1 MKSIKNKI
9 VIKYIEFKRIQ
20 SINKTKIV
28 LILGL
33 TILKQFHLKK
43 YFYLII
49 VLNFFLVKAQN
60 SNPNK
65 NLNFNI
71 SFLDEDPIIDGEVLN
86 EALWEQVY
94 TIRELK
100 QIKPN
105 YGAPASEKTEIRI
118 AYTAKTLYV
127 AVVCFDISPEKI
139 VVSDSRRDADLND
152 DDSFLFII
160 DTYND
165 QQNGFLFGTNADG
178 MEYDAQIDNEG
189 EGNFSANRQQGG
201 VVGGTNINWD
211 ASWEVKT
218 KKGDFGWSAEFA
230 IPLRSIRFNGGE
242 NKTWGINFQRNI
254 SKRSETAYWANLP
267 LGFDIKRL
275 SLAGKM
281 HGLNLKSPK
290 NLKIIPY
297 GLVQSIQNNHPPKN
311 TTGNTAVGGDIKY
324 SLTPGLTLDMTY
336 NTDFAQVEVDE
347 QQVNLDRFNL
357 FFPEK
362 RPFFLENAGQFT
374 VGSPGEVDLF
384 FSRRIG
390 IGENGSIVPIIGGSR
405 ISGKVGQTN
414 LGLLSMFT
422 DDVPTEITE
431 SGFIKNNYSVAR
443 VNHDFAATR
452 SSIGGIL
459 INRSGLGND
468 LDYNRVFAVDGKLG
482 IGKKAQVSGYLSKS
496 NTPGINANDHA
507 FNFLAVY
514 NWNGWNLRAGYT
526 EVGEGFNPEV
536 GFLLRSAFKKPEFLI
551 FKQWRPKNTGKL
563 LEVRPHISY
572 RGYWN
577 FQNTQETGFLH
588 VDNHWVW
595 ESGFEIHTGINFT
608 RETVLSPFPISN
620 VTVQTGAYNHQEFQ
634 FVLMSNANRKFYYQ
648 TRTLI
653 GGYFGGNRISST
665 NRATF
670 RLGDKFNTEGVFN
683 FNRLQLPEGDAN
695 VLISGLRLAYS
706 FTPRM
711 FLQSL
716 VQYNNVS
723 NITSVNARFG
733 WLRNA
738 NTGLFVVLNIIKDTD
753 YFDALNNQSIT
764 IKYSHQFDL
773 LGK

>member
-1 MKSIKNKI
+1 MKNFALAFTLLFFISA
-9 VIKYIEFKRIQ
+9 YSQ
-20 SINKTKIV
+20 SI
-28 LILGL
+28 
-33 TILKQFHLKK
+33 
-43 YFYLII
+43 
-49 VLNFFLVKAQN
+49 
-60 SNPNK
+60 NPNK

-71 SFLDEDPIIDGEVLN
+71 TSLNEDPIIDGNILDEDLWNSVLP
-86 EALWEQVY
+86 L
-94 TIRELK
+94 TDLK

-105 YGAPASEKTEIRI
+105 YGASASENTEIRI
-118 AYTAKTLYV
+118 AYTSKTLYV
-127 AVVCFDISPEKI
+127 AVVCYDSAPNEI

-189 EGNFSANRQQGG
+189 SGNFSANRQQGG

-211 ASWEVKT
+211 ASWVVKT
-218 KKGDFGWSAEFA
+218 EKGDYGWSAEFA

-267 LGFDIKRL
+267 LGFDIKRV

-281 HGLNLKSPK
+281 HGLDLKSPK
-290 NLKIIPY
+290 NLKVIPY
-297 GLVQSIQNNHPPKN
+297 GLIQAVQNNQPPKN
-311 TTGNTAVGGDIKY
+311 SNSKTAIGGDIKY

-362 RPFFLENAGQFT
+362 RPFFLENAGQFS

-390 IGENGSIVPIIGGSR
+390 IGTNGSLVPIIGGSR
-405 ISGKVGQTN
+405 VSGKIGQTN
-414 LGLLSMFT
+414 VGLLSMFT
-422 DDVPTEITE
+422 DEVPSE
-431 SGFIKNNYSVAR
+431 SGNVNIIKNNYSVAR
-443 VNHDFAATR
+443 VNHDFAAKR
-452 SSIGGIL
+452 SSIGGIFV
-459 INRSGLGND
+459 NRSGIGND
-468 LDYNRVFAVDGKLG
+468 MDYNRVFAMDGKLG
-482 IGKKAQVSGYLSKS
+482 IGKKAQLSGYISKS
-496 NTPGINANDHA
+496 NTPGITANDHA

-536 GFLLRSAFKKPEFLI
+536 CFLLRSAFKKPEFLI

-563 LEVRPHISY
+563 LEVRPHVSY

-620 VTVQTGAYNHQEFQ
+620 VTVDIGEYNHQELQ
-634 FVLMSNANRKFYYQ
+634 LVLMTNANRKFYFQ
-648 TRTLI
+648 TRTVI

-665 NRATF
+665 NKATF
-670 RLGDKFNTEGVFN
+670 RVGDKFNTEGVLN
-683 FNRLQLPEGDAN
+683 YNRLKLPNGDAN
-695 VLISGLRLAYS
+695 VVITGARLAYS

-738 NTGLFVVLNIIKDTD
+738 NTGLFVVINVIKDTD
-753 YFDALNNQSIT
+753 YLDALNNQSIT

>member
-1 MKSIKNKI
+1 MKK
-9 VIKYIEFKRIQ
+9 FF
-20 SINKTKIV
+20 V
-28 LILGL
+28 LFFI
-33 TILKQFHLKK
+33 
-43 YFYLII
+43 
-49 VLNFFLVKAQN
+49 LNFCFTLAQN
-60 SNPNK
+60 TNPNK

-71 SFLDEDPIIDGEVLN
+71 SFLNEDPVIDGEVLN
-86 EALWEQVY
+86 ESLWDQVY
-94 TIRELK
+94 AIRDLK

-105 YGAPASEKTEIRI
+105 YGAPASEQTIIRI
-118 AYTAKTLYV
+118 AYTNKTLYV
-127 AVVCFDISPEKI
+127 AAVCFDTEPKQI

-152 DDSFLFII
+152 DDSFLFIL

-218 KKGDFGWSAEFA
+218 QKGDYGWSAEFA

-242 NKTWGINFQRNI
+242 NKTWGVNFQRNI

-290 NLKIIPY
+290 NLKVIPY
-297 GLVQSIQNNHPPKN
+297 GLAQSIQNNHPPKSN
-311 TTGNTAVGGDIKY
+311 SSQSAFGGDIKY
-324 SLTPGLTLDMTY
+324 SLTPGLTLDLTY

-390 IGENGSIVPIIGGSR
+390 IGTNGSIVPIIGGSR

-414 LGLLSMFT
+414 LGLLSMYT
-422 DDVPTEITE
+422 DEVHTENPE
-431 SGFIKNNYSVAR
+431 SNLIKNNFSVAR
-443 VNHDFAATR
+443 VNHDFAAKR
-452 SSIGGIL
+452 SSIGGII

-468 LDYNRVFAVDGKLG
+468 LDFNRVFAVDGKLG
-482 IGKKAQVSGYLSKS
+482 IGKKAQLTGYLSKS
-496 NTPGINANDHA
+496 TTPGINANDHA
-507 FNFLAVY
+507 FKFLAVY

-620 VTVQTGAYNHQEFQ
+620 VTVETGAYDHQEFQ

-665 NRATF
+665 NKATF
-670 RLGDKFNTEGVFN
+670 RLGDKFNTEGLFN
-683 FNRLQLPEGDAN
+683 YNRLQLPGGDAN

-738 NTGLFVVLNIIKDTD
+738 NTGLFVVLNIVKDTD

>member
-1 MKSIKNKI
+1 MKK
-9 VIKYIEFKRIQ
+9 FF
-20 SINKTKIV
+20 V
-28 LILGL
+28 LFFI
-33 TILKQFHLKK
+33 
-43 YFYLII
+43 
-49 VLNFFLVKAQN
+49 LNFCFTLAQN
-60 SNPNK
+60 TNPNK

-71 SFLDEDPIIDGEVLN
+71 SFLNEDPVIDGEVLN
-86 EALWEQVY
+86 ESLWDQVY
-94 TIRELK
+94 AIRDLK

-105 YGAPASEKTEIRI
+105 YGAPASEQTIIRI
-118 AYTAKTLYV
+118 AYTNKTLYV
-127 AVVCFDISPEKI
+127 AVVCFDTEPKQI

-152 DDSFLFII
+152 DDSFLFIL

-218 KKGDFGWSAEFA
+218 QKGDYGWSAEFA

-242 NKTWGINFQRNI
+242 NKTWGVNFQRNI

-290 NLKIIPY
+290 NLKVIPY
-297 GLVQSIQNNHPPKN
+297 GLAQSIQNNHPPKSN
-311 TTGNTAVGGDIKY
+311 SSQSAFGGDIKY
-324 SLTPGLTLDMTY
+324 SLTPGLTLDLTY

-390 IGENGSIVPIIGGSR
+390 IGTNGSIVPIIGGSR
-405 ISGKVGQTN
+405 ISGKIGQTN
-414 LGLLSMFT
+414 LGLLSMYT
-422 DDVPTEITE
+422 DEVHTENPE
-431 SGFIKNNYSVAR
+431 SNLIKNNFSVAR
-443 VNHDFAATR
+443 VNHDFAAKR
-452 SSIGGIL
+452 SSIGGII

-468 LDYNRVFAVDGKLG
+468 LDFNRVFAVDGKLG
-482 IGKKAQVSGYLSKS
+482 IGKKAQLTGYLSKS
-496 NTPGINANDHA
+496 TTPGINANDHA
-507 FNFLAVY
+507 FKFLAVY

-620 VTVQTGAYNHQEFQ
+620 VTVETGAYDHQEFQ

-665 NRATF
+665 NKATF
-670 RLGDKFNTEGVFN
+670 RLGDKFNTEGLFN
-683 FNRLQLPEGDAN
+683 YNRLQLPGGDAN

-738 NTGLFVVLNIIKDTD
+738 NTGLFVVLNIVKDTD

>member
-1 MKSIKNKI
+1 MSNKI
-9 VIKYIEFKRIQ
+9 ICNFIPSGITK
-20 SINKTKIV
+20 SNKKLKLFLLTP
-28 LILGL
+28 ILL
-33 TILKQFHLKK
+33 FTTILW
-43 YFYLII
+43 
-49 VLNFFLVKAQN
+49 AQKN
-60 SNPNK
+60 NPNQ
-65 NLNFNI
+65 NLNFPI
-71 SFLDEDPIIDGEVLN
+71 TFLKTDPTIDGNILS
-86 EALWEQVY
+86 EAIWEQVPAI
-94 TIRELK
+94 TDLK

-105 YGAPASEKTEIRI
+105 YNQPASEETAIRV
-118 AYTAKTLYV
+118 AYTQKTLYI
-127 AVVCFDISPEKI
+127 AVICYNKTPDQI
-139 VVSDSRRDADLND
+139 VVSDSRRDGDLSD
-152 DDSFLFII
+152 EDSFLFIL

-165 QQNGFLFGTNADG
+165 QQNGFLFGTNANG

-211 ASWEVKT
+211 AAWKDRTET
-218 KKGDFGWSAEFA
+218 GAYGWSAEFA
-230 IPLRSIRFNGGE
+230 IPLRSIRFNSGSD
-242 NKTWGINFQRNI
+242 KTWGINFQRNI

-281 HGLNLKSPK
+281 TGIDLKSPK

-297 GLVQSIQNNHPPKN
+297 GLTQVIRNNTPQKN
-311 TTGNTAVGGDIKY
+311 TSSTADFGGDIKY
-324 SLTPGLTLDMTY
+324 SLTPGLTLDLTY

-362 RPFFLENAGQFT
+362 RPFFLENAGQFS

-390 IGENGSIVPIIGGSR
+390 IGANGSLVPIIGGSR
-405 ISGKVGQTN
+405 VSGKIGQTN
-414 LGLLSMFT
+414 VGLLNMFT
-422 DDVPTEITE
+422 DEVPTTTDELDIV
-431 SGFIKNNYSVAR
+431 KNNYTVAR

-452 SSIGGIL
+452 SSIGGVFV
-459 INRSGLGND
+459 NRSGIGNA
-468 LDYNRVFAVDGKLG
+468 LEYNRVFAMDGKLG
-482 IGKKAQVSGYLSKS
+482 IGKKAQVSGYISKS
-496 NTPGINANDHA
+496 TTPGITSNNHA

-514 NWNGWNLRAGYT
+514 NWNGWNVRAGYT
-526 EVGEGFNPEV
+526 E
-536 GFLLRSAFKKPEFLI
+536 
-551 FKQWRPKNTGKL
+551 
-563 LEVRPHISY
+563 
-572 RGYWN
+572 
-577 FQNTQETGFLH
+577 ETGFLH

-608 RETVLSPFPISN
+608 RETVLSAFPISN
-620 VTVQTGAYNHQEFQ
+620 VTVATGEYNHQEFQ
-634 FVLMSNANRKFYYQ
+634 FVLISNANRKFFYQ
-648 TRTLI
+648 TRTVI
-653 GGYFGGNRISST
+653 GGYFGGNRVSSNNKIT
-665 NRATF
+665 YRV
-670 RLGDKFNTEGVFN
+670 GDKFNAEGVLN
-683 FNRLQLPEGDAN
+683 FNQLSLPNGEAK
-695 VLISGLRLAYS
+695 VVVSGARFAYS

-738 NTGLFVVLNIIKDTD
+738 NTGLFVVVNIIKDTD
-753 YFDALNNQSIT
+753 YLDMLNNQSIT

-773 LGK
+773 LGG

>member
-1 MKSIKNKI
+1 MDGNVLGELLWKSVNPIK
-9 VIKYIEFKRIQ
+9 
-20 SINKTKIV
+20 
-28 LILGL
+28 
-33 TILKQFHLKK
+33 
-43 YFYLII
+43 
-49 VLNFFLVKAQN
+49 
-60 SNPNK
+60 
-65 NLNFNI
+65 
-71 SFLDEDPIIDGEVLN
+71 
-86 EALWEQVY
+86 
-94 TIRELK
+94 ELR
-100 QIKPN
+100 QIKPS
-105 YGAPASEKTEIRI
+105 YGALASEKTEIRV
-118 AYTAKTLYV
+118 AYTLKTLYV
-127 AVVCFDISPEKI
+127 AVVCYDSAPDQI
-139 VVSDSRRDADLND
+139 VVSDSRRDADLSD

-218 KKGDFGWSAEFA
+218 EKGDYGWSAEFA

-290 NLKIIPY
+290 NLKVIPY

-311 TTGNTAVGGDIKY
+311 NSSKTAIGGDIKY

-362 RPFFLENAGQFT
+362 RPFFLENAGQFS

-390 IGENGSIVPIIGGSR
+390 IGTNGSLVPIIGGSR
-405 ISGKVGQTN
+405 VSGKIGQTN
-414 LGLLSMFT
+414 VGLLSMFT
-422 DDVPTEITE
+422 DEVPNEETGAVDI
-431 SGFIKNNYSVAR
+431 IKNNYSVAR
-443 VNHDFAATR
+443 VNHDFAAKR
-452 SSIGGIL
+452 SSIGGVFV
-459 INRSGLGND
+459 NRSGIGND
-468 LDYNRVFAVDGKLG
+468 LDYNRVFAMDGKLG
-482 IGKKAQVSGYLSKS
+482 IGKKAQLSGYVSKS
-496 NTPGINANDHA
+496 NTPGITKSDHA

-563 LEVRPHISY
+563 LEVRPHVSY

-577 FQNTQETGFLH
+577 FQNTHETGFLH

-608 RETVLSPFPISN
+608 KETVLTPFPISK
-620 VTVQTGAYNHQEFQ
+620 VSVSAGEYNHQELQ
-634 FVLMSNANRKFYYQ
+634 LVLMSNANRKFYFQ
-648 TRTLI
+648 TRTVI

-665 NRATF
+665 NKATF
-670 RLGDKFNTEGVFN
+670 RLGDKFNTEGVLN
-683 FNRLQLPEGDAN
+683 YNRLQLPNGDAN
-695 VLISGLRLAYS
+695 VFITGARLAYS

-723 NITSVNARFG
+723 NIISVNARFG

-738 NTGLFVVLNIIKDTD
+738 NTGLFVVINIIKDTD
-753 YFDALNNQSIT
+753 YLDALNNQSIT

-773 LGK
+773 LGR

>member
-1 MKSIKNKI
+1 MLTFGIAQKN
-9 VIKYIEFKRIQ
+9 
-20 SINKTKIV
+20 
-28 LILGL
+28 
-33 TILKQFHLKK
+33 
-43 YFYLII
+43 
-49 VLNFFLVKAQN
+49 
-60 SNPNK
+60 NPNQ
-65 NLNFNI
+65 NLNFPITYLETDPLLDGNI
-71 SFLDEDPIIDGEVLN
+71 LG
-86 EALWEQVY
+86 EALWERVPAI
-94 TIRELK
+94 TELK
-100 QIKPN
+100 QIKPDYN
-105 YGAPASEKTEIRI
+105 VPASEETAIRV
-118 AYTAKTLYV
+118 AYTNKTLYV
-127 AVVCFDISPEKI
+127 AVVCYDSAPDKI
-139 VVSDSRRDADLND
+139 VISDSRRDADLND
-152 DDSFLFII
+152 EDSFLFIL

-165 QQNGFLFGTNADG
+165 QQNGFLFGTNASG

-218 KKGDFGWSAEFA
+218 ETGDYGWSAEFA
-230 IPLRSIRFNGGE
+230 IPLRSIRFNSG
-242 NKTWGINFQRNI
+242 NDKIWGINFQRNI

-267 LGFDIKRL
+267 LGFDLKRL

-281 HGLNLKSPK
+281 TGLNLRSPK

-297 GLVQSIQNNHPPKN
+297 ALTQVIVDNTPPKN
-311 TTGNTAVGGDIKY
+311 TSTNAAFGGDIKY

-362 RPFFLENAGQFT
+362 RPFFLENAGQFS

-390 IGENGSIVPIIGGSR
+390 IGEGGSIVPILGGSR
-405 ISGKVGQTN
+405 VSGKIGQTN
-414 LGLLSMFT
+414 VGLLSMFT
-422 DDVPTEITE
+422 DEVENEGTIDI
-431 SGFIKNNYSVAR
+431 IKNNYSVAR
-443 VNHDFAATR
+443 VNHDFAKSR
-452 SSIGGIL
+452 SSLGGI
-459 INRSGLGND
+459 IVNRNGIGNND
-468 LDYNRVFAVDGKLG
+468 DFNRVFAMDGKLG
-482 IGKKAQVSGYLSKS
+482 LGKKAQLTGYLSKS
-496 NTPGINANDHA
+496 STPGIDSSDHA

-514 NWNGWNLRAGYT
+514 NWNGWNIRAGYT

-551 FKQWRPKNTGKL
+551 FKQWRPKNTVKF

-577 FQNTQETGFLH
+577 FNNTQETGFLH

-595 ESGFEIHTGINFT
+595 QSGFEVHTGINFT
-608 RETVLSPFPISN
+608 KETVLEAFPISR
-620 VTVQTGAYNHQEFQ
+620 VTIDPGVYDHQELQ
-634 FVLMSNANRKFYYQ
+634 LVLFTNPNNKASFR

-653 GGYFGGNRISST
+653 GGYFGGNRISSNNT
-665 NRATF
+665 GTL
-670 RLGDKFNTEGVFN
+670 RLGDKFNAEAN
-683 FNRLQLPEGDAN
+683 LNYNYLNLPNGTTN
-695 VLISGLRLAYS
+695 VVISGGRLAYS

-723 NITSVNARFG
+723 RIASVNARFG
-733 WLRNA
+733 WLSNA
-738 NTGLFVVLNIIKDTD
+738 NTGLFVVVNIIKDSD
-753 YFDALNNQSIT
+753 FMDRLNNQSIT
-764 IKYSHQFDL
+764 IKYTYQFDL
-773 LGK
+773 LGR

>member
-1 MKSIKNKI
+1 M
-9 VIKYIEFKRIQ
+9 
-20 SINKTKIV
+20 
-28 LILGL
+28 
-33 TILKQFHLKK
+33 KK
-43 YFYLII
+43 YLFLI
-49 VLNFFLVKAQN
+49 VVFHFFLVKAQN

-71 SFLDEDPIIDGEVLN
+71 SFLAEDPIVDGEVLN
-86 EALWEQVY
+86 EPLWEQVY
-94 TIRELK
+94 TIRDLK
-100 QIKPN
+100 QIKPD
-105 YGAPASEKTEIRI
+105 YGAPASEKTAIKI
-118 AYTAKTLYV
+118 AYTSKTLYV
-127 AVVCFDISPEKI
+127 AVVCFDTSPEKI

-230 IPLRSIRFNGGE
+230 IPLRSIRFNGGN
-242 NKTWGINFQRNI
+242 NKTWGVNFQRNI

-362 RPFFLENAGQFT
+362 RPFFLENAGQFS

-390 IGENGSIVPIIGGSR
+390 IGSGGSLVPIIGGSR
-405 ISGKVGQTN
+405 VSGKIGQTN
-414 LGLLSMFT
+414 IGLLSMFT
-422 DDVPTEITE
+422 DEIPDETGAIE
-431 SGFIKNNYSVAR
+431 LLKNNYSVAR
-443 VNHDFAATR
+443 INHDFAAQR
-452 SSIGGIL
+452 SSLGGIMVS
-459 INRSGLGND
+459 RSGLND
-468 LDYNRVFAVDGKLG
+468 PLDYNRVVAVDGKLG
-482 IGKKAQVSGYLSKS
+482 IGKKAQLSGYLSQS
-496 NTPGINANDHA
+496 STPGIETDAHA

-608 RETVLSPFPISN
+608 RETVLSAFPISN
-620 VTVQTGAYNHQEFQ
+620 VTVPTGAYNHQEFQ

-683 FNRLQLPEGDAN
+683 YNRLQLPEGDAN